1 MGNQNLKSKGRH
13 CNCQMKYDKQ
23 WPQIT
28 TQNLWSNNMN
38 RTNKRMW
45 SRRLKQFLLHWWRPS
60 STLFKKQWKRKE
72 ERICDHM
79 KNNKILH
86 CQPRHSQTTSFCL
99 FPLQNKD
106 SCMTFKKEL
115 DLRIIFSIFIVT
127 WSISHSKY
135 INVISK
141 KTTNEYFFMFL

>member
-1 MGNQNLKSKGRH
+1 MQLPKEIW
-13 CNCQMKYDKQ
+13 QTM
-23 WPQIT
+23 T
-28 TQNLWSNNMN
+28 TNYYTENLWSNNMN
-38 RTNKRMW
+38 RTNKRRW
-45 SRRLKQFLLHWWRPS
+45 SRGLKQFLFHWWRRS

-72 ERICDHM
+72 ERICDQM

-99 FPLQNKD
+99 FLLHNKD

-141 KTTNEYFFMFL
+141 KTTNEYLFMFL